1 MQKDR
6 EMKKKSII
14 IISIIIVILIG
25 VRVALPYLVVNYVN
39 KVLADIPGYQGSIK
53 DVDLDLYRGAYVID
67 SLDIQKI
74 NGKRENLT

>member
-1 MQKDR
+1 MRKDR
-6 EMKKKSII
+6 KKKTII

-53 DVDLDLYRGAYVID
+53 GVNIDLYRGAYVID
-67 SLDIQKI
+67 SLDIQKLMA
-74 NGKRENLT
+74 NGKT